1 MDPHVRHVKDMTTDP
16 MDCWKGLLKNH
27 NIYIYKMNINLQKNR
42 EMRREK
48 EDTTRGSTVLPAR
61 STAACLTSLGH
72 ERQELARLRGD
83 RDKI

>member
-1 MDPHVRHVKDMTTDP
+1 MYTYMHIHIYIYVYIDAYTY
-16 MDCWKGLLKNH
+16 
-27 NIYIYKMNINLQKNR
+27 IYIYKMNINLQKNR
-42 EMRREK
+42 EMCREK